1 MGVILDCERCAM
13 TDIEIAQAAKP
24 LPIMEVAARAGIDE
38 SFVECYGRSKAKID
52 PALLDSPCKDG
63 KLVLVT
69 AHKSHAGGRGQDN
82 DDRRS
87 CRMRSGK

>member
-1 MGVILDCERCAM
+1 M

-52 PALLDSPCKDG
+52 PT
-63 KLVLVT
+63 VE
-69 AHKSHAGGRGQDN
+69 
-82 DDRRS
+82 RRQ
-87 CRMRSGK
+87 RNL